1 MENRISNSFT
11 NHCIIF
17 NIKGILMSFYWFIII
32 FYNVPTTE
40 IEIYIQKLVN
50 YDHNW
55 FKYSNWNNISA
66 IYSCLASVGFWIKN
80 CCMNLFLLSS
90 NIFVTSFLLTKC
102 DNISM
107 GTGNTIVLLFSA
119 EMLFKVCRYLSYNK
133 IQLSQSTFQS
143 R

>member
-1 MENRISNSFT
+1 MIHNNFLQCTNNRNWNLHT
-11 NHCIIF
+11 
-17 NIKGILMSFYWFIII
+17 K
-32 FYNVPTTE
+32 T
-40 IEIYIQKLVN
+40 

-55 FKYSNWNNISA
+55 FKYSNSNNISA

-80 CCMNLFLLSS
+80 CCMNLFLLRS

-133 IQLSQSTFQS
+133 IQLSQSTFFKTRTEVLTVAVDIS
-143 R
+143 TFFNIVCELYNVM